1 MGQKSVFALLV
12 QDTNKPLD
20 SLKVILKGESVET
33 WSAETC
39 EDVAKLLDQTQPE
52 LVITQTMLPDGSWV
66 DIVSMAE
73 KAASPTNV
81 IVVGSHPDIGLYIS
95 AIEGGAFDFILPPF
109 ETEALRHVLRAAVD
123 NVRYRREAQS
133 SLAVA

>member
-1 MGQKSVFALLV
+1 MGQKGRFALLV
-12 QDTNKPLD
+12 QDPNKPLD
-20 SLKVILKGESVET
+20 SLKVVLKDQLVET

-39 EDVAKLLDQTQPE
+39 EEVARLLDQTQPE
-52 LVITQTMLPDGSWV
+52 LIITETMLPDGSWV

-73 KAASPTNV
+73 KASAPTNV
-81 IVVGSHPDIGLYIS
+81 IVVGSHPDSALYIS
-95 AIEGGAFDFILPPF
+95 AMEGGAFDFILPPF
-109 ETEALRHVLRAAVD
+109 ETEALRHVLRVAVD